1 MSTKNKI
8 YGLTVIALVIGMVLL
23 AIPQGSVQAASLEE
37 KGGPGGQGGNGWGTE
52 KSGNGTALTPLS
64 EAEITALQ
72 DAILEEYGAL
82 NLYQA
87 VIAQFGD
94 SYPFSQ
100 IAASEQQH
108 ANALIRQ
115 AVKYGV
121 AVPENPGINSTA
133 TFESLA
139 EACQAGVDAEI
150 ADAALYDELMLV
162 TDHADLIQVFTRL
175 QNALLESHL
184 PAFEACN

>member
-1 MSTKNKI
+1 MSTKWKI
-8 YGLTVIALVIGMVLL
+8 YGLAVISFLISMVVL
-23 AIPQGSVQAASLEE
+23 AVPQGSVQAAVVED
-37 KGGPGGQGGNGWGTE
+37 KGGPGGRGG
-52 KSGNGTALTPLS
+52 SSGTALTPLS
-64 EAEITALQ
+64 EAEIEALQ

-94 SYPFSQ
+94 TYPFSQ

-108 ANALIRQ
+108 VNALVRQ

-121 AVPENPGINSTA
+121 HIPENPGVNSTA

-162 TDHADLIQVFTRL
+162 TEHTDLIQVYTRL
-175 QNALLESHL
+175 QSASLESHL
-184 PAFEACN
+184 PAFEVCN

>member
-1 MSTKNKI
+1 MFTKNKI
-8 YGLTVIALVIGMVLL
+8 YGLVAIALVIGMVLL
-23 AIPQGSVQAASLEE
+23 AVPQGSVQAASVDE
-37 KGGPGGQGGNGWGTE
+37 KGGPGGRGGNGWGTE
-52 KSGNGTALTPLS
+52 NSGSGTTLTPLS
-64 EAEITALQ
+64 DAEVTALQ

-94 SYPFSQ
+94 TYPFSQ

-115 AVKYGV
+115 AIKYDV
-121 AVPENPGINSTA
+121 AVPENSGINLTA
-133 TFESLA
+133 TFENLA

-175 QNALLESHL
+175 QNASLEKHL